1 MLSRTDGRPAQ
12 ADGPTDRS
20 RVDRSRGKG
29 QSPATTPYG
38 STDALSGLAPLLR
51 VRPELESLCRF
62 GAQWA
67 SPHEISTGGWARF
80 HLIVQ
85 GRCVIEVAGIA
96 PIPVETGDVAVLPHG
111 GAHTMRGATTPASL
125 ARTADLRLGHTGA
138 ILVKT
143 NVEAEPETELVCGRL
158 LFEQAHQNLILAT
171 LPPVIVLRTRQ
182 DPDCE
187 RLRQLMA
194 AISDELDLARPGA
207 AAISADLASALLVM
221 VLRTQSGAR
230 AGPSGPAGAPGPASI
245 GPDARG
251 HARGTGARL
260 DARRA
265 RDPRRRVARDLG
277 APVPEDR
284 RHGAARLPDRAQAR
298 PRPAQALGRHHD
310 ARRDRG
316 RGGLSVGEHIQPRL
330 PAPLR
335 HAAWRDAPV
344 GSRRLN
350 LVRSTMKSKSQS
362 QPSSACSTLS
372 WNRRA

>member
-1 MLSRTDGRPAQ
+1 MTPSR
-12 ADGPTDRS
+12 
-20 RVDRSRGKG
+20 
-29 QSPATTPYG
+29 SP
-38 STDALSGLAPLLR
+38 DALSGLAPLLR

-67 SPHEISTGGWARF
+67 LPHEISTGGWAPF
-80 HLIVQ
+80 HLVAQ

-96 PIPVETGDVAVLPHG
+96 PIPLETGDVAVLPH
-111 GAHTMRGATTPASL
+111 GATTPASL

-158 LFEQAHQNLILAT
+158 MFEQAHQNLILAT
-171 LPPVIVLRTRQ
+171 LPPVIVLRPRQ

-194 AISDELDLARPGA
+194 AISDELDMARPGA

-221 VLRTQSGAR
+221 VLRTHLAREPAHPGLLALLGQRQSAR
-230 AGPSGPAGAPGPASI
+230 TLAAMLEAPARDWTLDELATHAGAS
-245 GPDARG
+245 
-251 HARGTGARL
+251 
-260 DARRA
+260 
-265 RDPRRRVARDLG
+265 RDLS

-298 PRPAQALGRHHD
+298 PRPAQAHGRHHD

-335 HAAWRDAPV
+335 HAARRGAPIRGGRLV
-344 GSRRLN
+344 GCR
-350 LVRSTMKSKSQS
+350 
-362 QPSSACSTLS
+362 
-372 WNRRA
+372 